1 LVAITQTWAA
11 KTALAVICLWPCMRG
26 QVPKSDLHS
35 QSAAT
40 VLARDFASPDLS
52 YLLLNDKGEVIA
64 RRWPEAE
71 SETPVGSLIK
81 PFLAVAYGQT
91 HDSFPEYHCYGK
103 TTCWLPRG
111 HGVTGISQAIAVSC
125 NSYFHQLLA
134 EAKPGFATPTLQ
146 SFGLNTRDTLGH
158 DQVDWFEQGH
168 GWRASPIILVR
179 AYLELEHR
187 AREKA
192 VSPALSGMALS
203 ARTGTAS
210 AVSAALR
217 DWPVLAK
224 TGTAPCIHKKHAPG
238 DGLALI
244 MSPADHPRLVLLV
257 RVHGKPGS
265 AAAAVAG
272 QMIAAVEKD
281 ESNNKSGRHP

>member
-1 LVAITQTWAA
+1 
-11 KTALAVICLWPCMRG
+11 M
-26 QVPKSDLHS
+26 
-35 QSAAT
+35 
-40 VLARDFASPDLS
+40 LARDFASSNLS

-64 RRWPEAE
+64 RRWPAAEKEA
-71 SETPVGSLIK
+71 PVGSLIK

-91 HDSFPEYHCYGK
+91 HESFPEFHCYGK

-111 HGVTGISQAIAVSC
+111 HGVIGVSQAIAVSC

-168 GWRASPIILVR
+168 GWRASPLILAR
-179 AYLELEHR
+179 AYLEMEHH

-192 VSPALSGMALS
+192 VAPALSGMALS
-203 ARTGTAS
+203 ARTGTAN
-210 AVSAALR
+210 AVSSELP

-224 TGTAPCIHKKHAPG
+224 TGTAPCIHRKHAPG

-244 MSPADHPRLVLLV
+244 MSPAEHPRMVLLV

-272 QMIAAVEKD
+272 QMVAAVEKN
-281 ESNNKSGRHP
+281 EKNGRHP

>member
-1 LVAITQTWAA
+1 
-11 KTALAVICLWPCMRG
+11 VICFWLCVHAQAPEA
-26 QVPKSDLHS
+26 DLHS
-35 QSAAT
+35 QSAAA
-40 VLARDFASPDLS
+40 VLARNFTSPDLS
-52 YLLLNDKGEVIA
+52 YLLLNDKGQIIA
-64 RRWPEAE
+64 QRWPEAE
-71 SETPVGSLIK
+71 KEAPVGSLIK

-91 HDSFPEYHCYGK
+91 HESFPEYHCYGK

-111 HGVTGISQAIAVSC
+111 HGAIGISQAIAVSC
-125 NSYFHQLLA
+125 NSYFHQLLVA
-134 EAKPGFATPTLQ
+134 AKPGFAEPTLE
-146 SFGLNTRDTLGH
+146 SFGLNTRDNLGH

-168 GWRASPIILVR
+168 GWRAPPILLAR

-187 AREKA
+187 GREKA
-192 VSPALSGMALS
+192 VAPALSGMALS

-210 AVSAALR
+210 AVSIELH

-257 RVHGKPGS
+257 RVHGKPGA

-272 QMIAAVEKD
+272 QMIAAVEKTD
-281 ESNNKSGRHP
+281 NTGGHP